1 VDQAVSAREGEGGA
15 VGEAPT
21 AAPEPDDSAVGATAA
36 APKGPA
42 TNAAADSFAGS
53 SGTSSI
59 TQPRGAAALGVR
71 SLGIRAGERQLVSEL
86 SVEFRAG
93 EVTAILGRNG
103 SGKTLTLHAL
113 AGLRRPQQGIVR
125 LDGTPLDQ
133 LRRRAIAQRLGVLLQ
148 DLEESFTSTA
158 LEAVLI
164 GRHPHLPAW
173 RWESADDDRLAH
185 DALARVQMES
195 FAERSTDKLSGGERR
210 RIAIASLL
218 AQAPQIFL
226 LDEPTNHLDPHHQ
239 IAVLELFRT
248 QANAGRTVIATLHDP
263 TLAARFADRV
273 ILLFGDGRW
282 VEGPMRETLTS
293 DTLSE
298 LYLTRILQIDTP
310 ERRVFVSA

>member
-1 VDQAVSAREGEGGA
+1 VDQIVS
-15 VGEAPT
+15 
-21 AAPEPDDSAVGATAA
+21 
-36 APKGPA
+36 
-42 TNAAADSFAGS
+42 
-53 SGTSSI
+53 
-59 TQPRGAAALGVR
+59 QPVLAVR
-71 SLGIRAGERQLVSEL
+71 SLGIRAGERQLVSEM

-103 SGKTLTLHAL
+103 SGKTLTLHTL
-113 AGLRRPQQGIVR
+113 AGLRRPQQGVVR

-173 RWESADDDRLAH
+173 QWETADDERLAR
-185 DALARVQMES
+185 DALTRVQMDA
-195 FAERSTDKLSGGERR
+195 FAERTTDKLSGGERR
-210 RIAIASLL
+210 RVAIASLL
-218 AQAPQIFL
+218 AQTPRVFL
-226 LDEPTNHLDPHHQ
+226 LDEPTNHLDPQHQ
-239 IAVLELFRT
+239 VAVLDLFRA

-273 ILLFGDGRW
+273 ILMFGDGRW
-282 VEGPMRETLTS
+282 VEGPARQTLTS
-293 DTLSE
+293 ESLTE
-298 LYLTRILQIDTP
+298 LYHTRIIEIDTP